1 MAHEIVKTLYNKDK
15 SQRIVFQTHEYA
27 DNPRNT
33 TDEPLHCA
41 DFSRDYS
48 IMVKGDDEKFNDLDS
63 ALRHM
68 VSKYGKR
75 EKVID
80 ALIENAKHMTDG
92 KSKFNNALTY
102 DRSRK
107 GWVLYEYA
115 YHYNFDLQKN
125 EMDWYEAEFFDGKKD
140 CIDLDYLF
148 SMLYDSTI
156 EWCIE
161 NCMTDKVKM
170 ATYSFGYHGSIGF
183 SDTVNLKDDGIAWL
197 DKDEFLKYSGC
208 EESYWKEK
216 NLSEIEYLLDEIE
229 AWASGDVY
237 GFVVEKAIKYRIR
250 KECMNDERESQDYIE
265 TEWEETDSCWGFY
278 AEFDKAKKWMLDE
291 AGLNEEDFSEAA

>member
-15 SQRIVFQTHEYA
+15 SQRIVFEQEECP
-27 DNPRNT
+27 DNPRYN

-41 DFSRDYS
+41 DFSRNYS
-48 IMVKGDDEKFNDLDS
+48 IMIKGDDKFNSMDS
-63 ALRHM
+63 ALRRM
-68 VSKYGKR
+68 LLRYGKR
-75 EKVID
+75 EKMID
-80 ALIENAKHMTDG
+80 AIVENGKHMTDG
-92 KSKFNNALTY
+92 KSKFNNALVY
-102 DRSRK
+102 DRSRM

-115 YHYNFDLQKN
+115 HHYNFDLQKN
-125 EMDWYEAEFFDGKKD
+125 EVNWGEAEFFDGKKD
-140 CIDLDYLF
+140 CIDIYYLCD
-148 SMLYDSTI
+148 MLYDSTI

-170 ATYSFGYHGSIGF
+170 ATYSFGYYGSISF

-208 EESYWKEK
+208 TEDYWKGK
-216 NLSEIEYLLDEIE
+216 TLNDIEWLLEEIE

-237 GFVVEKAIKYRIR
+237 GFVVEKAVKYRIR
-250 KECMNDERESQDYIE
+250 KECINEERESQDYVE

-278 AEFDKAKKWMLDE
+278 GEFDKVKKLMLEE
-291 AGLNEEDFSEAA
+291 AGLNEEDFSGAA